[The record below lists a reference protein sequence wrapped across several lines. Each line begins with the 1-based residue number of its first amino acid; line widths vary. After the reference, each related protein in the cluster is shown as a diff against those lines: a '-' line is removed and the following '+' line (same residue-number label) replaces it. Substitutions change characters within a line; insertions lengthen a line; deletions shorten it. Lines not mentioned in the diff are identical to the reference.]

1 MSIINGGRM
10 KKSIIAII
18 LLLGIIILGS
28 CQNQDVTSST
38 PGSVNESLFG
48 TWERSESK
56 MTIIFNEKNCTVI
69 DSRQRVPE
77 KYLYTYDVTDNFI
90 RLIPINGGKLSGF
103 SYRIVDDTT
112 LDLDG
117 KTFKKKS

>member
-1 MSIINGGRM
+1 M
-10 KKSIIAII
+10 KKTIVAII

-28 CQNQDVTSST
+28 CQNQDVTPST
-38 PGSVNESLFG
+38 PSGRVNENLFG

-56 MTIIFNEKNCTVI
+56 MTIIFDENRCTII
-69 DSRQRVPE
+69 DRRQRVPE
-77 KYLYTYDVTDNFI
+77 KYYYSYDVTDNFI
-90 RLIPINGGKLSGF
+90 RLYPINGGKLTGF

-112 LDLDG
+112 LNLDG